1 MTTAQCKR
9 YSDLMRKYS
18 SVCNPAF
25 VAGVT
30 EDGYQNK
37 NGKEDAEQTAGEEV
51 RYNTFGDARDG
62 KLAATCATKESRST
76 TNTPTQPSNNPKTP
90 D

>member
-1 MTTAQCKR
+1 MALADCVR
-9 YSDLMRKYS
+9 YRALMKKYS

-37 NGKEDAEQTAGEEV
+37 NGKDDAE
-51 RYNTFGDARDG
+51 
-62 KLAATCATKESRST
+62 
-76 TNTPTQPSNNPKTP
+76 P
-90 D
+90 